1 MILQKEIRA
10 LAETLKV
17 PLDTIDKDYVL
28 GHFLAEMF
36 KQQWARE
43 NFLFKGGT
51 CLKKCYF
58 EAYRFS
64 EDIDATI
71 TNPNFELTKKQI
83 RDICNT
89 ITRDVGIHF
98 NIIQF
103 DKISFKDLQVGWD
116 IKICFWGANHG
127 KNDVPKFNKDCH
139 TKIECDF
146 RFYETIFFQKEE
158 RELIHLFSDKA
169 AVAIKIP
176 CYSISEVLAEKM
188 RSLIQR
194 NYGTPRDYYDLWYI
208 KTHVQQINWVLIRD
222 AFYAKCKYKQ
232 ITFNGVDDFFKPE
245 RIKQV
250 ENDWVKRLNHQL
262 PQKAN
267 MDDVIND
274 LKLFFTQLF
283 K

>member
-1 MILQKEIRA
+1 
-10 LAETLKV
+10 
-17 PLDTIDKDYVL
+17 
-28 GHFLAEMF
+28 
-36 KQQWARE
+36 
-43 NFLFKGGT
+43 
-51 CLKKCYF
+51 
-58 EAYRFS
+58 
-64 EDIDATI
+64 
-71 TNPNFELTKKQI
+71 
-83 RDICNT
+83 
-89 ITRDVGIHF
+89 
-98 NIIQF
+98 
-103 DKISFKDLQVGWD
+103 
-116 IKICFWGANHG
+116 
-127 KNDVPKFNKDCH
+127 
-139 TKIECDF
+139 
-146 RFYETIFFQKEE
+146 
-158 RELIHLFSDKA
+158 
-169 AVAIKIP
+169 
-176 CYSISEVLAEKM
+176 M